1 MTWREAMDPYD
12 ALQERLQE
20 EFAADQSSLLTDD
33 TLDELAKDLGY
44 RLDVILI
51 QHEIA
56 EGVTQHVVDER
67 IKKLS
72 RAYDVTKD
80 EVRRR
85 IGGLS

>member
-1 MTWREAMDPYD
+1 MT
-12 ALQERLQE
+12 
-20 EFAADQSSLLTDD
+20 LTDD

-67 IKKLS
+67 IIELS

-85 IGGLS
+85 IGDIG

>member
-1 MTWREAMDPYD
+1 MTV
-12 ALQERLQE
+12 
-20 EFAADQSSLLTDD
+20 TDD

-44 RLDVILI
+44 RLDIILI
-51 QHEIA
+51 QHEILD
-56 EGVTQHVVDER
+56 GVTQHVVDER

-72 RAYDVTKD
+72 RAYGVSQY